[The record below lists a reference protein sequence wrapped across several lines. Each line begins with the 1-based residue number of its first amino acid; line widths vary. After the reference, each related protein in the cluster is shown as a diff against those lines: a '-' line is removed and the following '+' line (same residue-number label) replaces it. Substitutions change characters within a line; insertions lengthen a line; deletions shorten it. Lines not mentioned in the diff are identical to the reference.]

1 MCILDVICK
10 IATVVIAC
18 ANIYLAYFV
27 FKENRKRDFS
37 HKEKERKINLLKT
50 VVLDYGME
58 HFYRFFENI
67 EQEADKLK
75 NKTLS
80 DNDKKAINNA
90 LLSYGK
96 TLEHK
101 FTDLFFGINQDLRT
115 KIYQTTDNLLD
126 CFTKSIFD
134 EGINLYAEDKFND
147 LIAKRIIDCKSEII
161 KTLFSYSGE

>member
-1 MCILDVICK
+1 MGKLDIAYK
-10 IATVVIAC
+10 IATVVIALV
-18 ANIYLAYFV
+18 NVSVVIYIFV
-27 FKENRKRDFS
+27 KNSKRDSS

-58 HFYRFFENI
+58 HFYCFFEDI

-96 TLEHK
+96 ILEHK
-101 FTDLFFGINQDLRT
+101 FTDLFWGINQDLRT

-134 EGINLYAEDKFND
+134 EGINLYTEDKFND

-161 KTLFSYSGE
+161 KILFSYSGE